1 MRPRALGY
9 LRADRS
15 VPNQLRDEV
24 QIRSLATRYGYSLC
38 KTIVFTASTPDPIQQ
53 LIDAVRRSNAEA
65 VFVPDVTHFDGLVP
79 ASLIAVA
86 DVVTVRPEETFARWA
101 TGEIQGS
108 DGVSIRWPEP

>member
-1 MRPRALGY
+1 MKPRALGY

-53 LIDAVRRSNAEA
+53 LIEAVRRADAEA
-65 VFVPDVTHFDGLVP
+65 VFIPNVMHFDGLVP
-79 ASLIAVA
+79 VELVAVA

-101 TGEIQGS
+101 TGEVHGL
-108 DGVSIRWPEP
+108 DGVSIKRPEP